1 MNVNNN
7 AKAHQRSTQECDHAS
22 LKGCSQVLSFFTS
35 AGDESGH
42 TWYTKTSFFS
52 SSSSSE
58 CTFSTL
64 TAPAHECKKKLSAL
78 VYEKGWQRQERHI
91 MTNDH
96 FIRSM
101 KIITTTALEL
111 EMMIQTAVGIEQ
123 QRGPFYSISLFS
135 PFLPFAMLYVHLV

>member
-1 MNVNNN
+1 MNMNNN

-58 CTFSTL
+58 CTFSTP
-64 TAPAHECKKKLSAL
+64 TAPPNHDAKKIVCLSLWERVTATRTTYNDEWPFYQDHED
-78 VYEKGWQRQERHI
+78 HH
-91 MTNDH
+91 NDG
-96 FIRSM
+96 
-101 KIITTTALEL
+101 
-111 EMMIQTAVGIEQ
+111 VGIGNDDPAEVGIQQ
-123 QRGPFYSISLFS
+123 QRGPFYYISLFS
-135 PFLPFAMLYVHLV
+135 PFLPCQYVHSL